1 MAQGIYNV
9 TFVTEADLSAD
20 GSDFDAIASGEIG
33 ILNVETGSYLSAA
46 ESFLRTDFASG
57 VSVADADNADG
68 DINAAINVQQA
79 SVIVP
84 QRFQV
89 VQGRDIGNPWCS
101 PIINA
106 EDVQE
111 ISFRGTTAA
120 AAAKGVFD
128 LTDGAADATIA
139 VGEEYSVK
147 MVIRSMAIDYEAFVN
162 PSGRDG
168 LFIGQVFN
176 FHRTATSATEDT
188 EAAAFVAEFNTVE
201 NFDGLFTASVSGG
214 AITITADQLGVE
226 FDLIV
231 DASGVTTAGNMA
243 TVTYTACVR
252 GAGDG
257 QFVLGAEKKSQG
269 YWGYHNRIYLP
280 QSPKLY
286 ADSSANYDM
295 ITITFNKQSQGHSNP
310 WLFTGENVINIAVKD
325 GSTNTN
331 FDAAFGINLDGATTE
346 TLAYGK
352 YNG

>member
-1 MAQGIYNV
+1 M

-33 ILNVETGSYLSAA
+33 IFNVDSGGYLSAA
-46 ESFLRTDFASG
+46 EAFLRTDFAAAASIADTSSSG
-57 VSVADADNADG
+57 AVT
-68 DINAAINVQQA
+68 IQQA

-84 QRFQV
+84 QRFQI

-120 AAAKGVFD
+120 VAGKSSVD
-128 LTDGAADATIA
+128 LSGASIA
-139 VGEEYSVK
+139 VGEIHSYK
-147 MVIRSMAIDYEAFVN
+147 FVIRGLDTSYQAFVD
-162 PSGRDG
+162 PSDDERPSYV
-168 LFIGQVFN
+168 GQVIN
-176 FHRTATSATEDT
+176 YERTATSATLDT
-188 EAAAFVAEFNTVE
+188 EAAALVTEFNAIE
-201 NFDGLFTASVSGG
+201 HMPFTASYVSG
-214 AITITADQLGVE
+214 TDVLTFTADQEGINFE
-226 FDLIV
+226 MKV
-231 DASGVTTAGNMA
+231 DFAGVTTAPTVV
-243 TVTYTACVR
+243 TVTDTAFVK
-252 GAGDG
+252 GTGDG
-257 QFVLGAEKKSQG
+257 KYVLGAEKKSQG

-295 ITITFNKQSQGHSNP
+295 ITLTWNQAARPGSNANM
-310 WLFTGENVINIAVKD
+310 FTGNNIINIAVKD

-346 TLAYGK
+346 TVAYGK

>member
-1 MAQGIYNV
+1 MALGKYNV
-9 TFVTEADLSAD
+9 TFVTEQDLES
-20 GSDFDAIASGEIG
+20 GTDFDGIPSGQIG
-33 ILNVETGSYLSAA
+33 IYNVDSGSYLHAA
-46 ESFLRTDFASG
+46 ESFLRTDFVSAASI
-57 VSVADADNADG
+57 ADTTSSGA
-68 DINAAINVQQA
+68 VTQA
-79 SVIVP
+79 LAPAIVP
-84 QRFQV
+84 SRFQI
-89 VQGRDIGNPWCS
+89 VQGRDIGNPWCT
-101 PIINA
+101 PIIHA

-111 ISFRGTTAA
+111 ISFRATTAGVN
-120 AAAKGVFD
+120 AKGVFD

-214 AITITADQLGVE
+214 EITITADQLGVE

-243 TVTYTACVR
+243 SVTQTACVR
-252 GAGDG
+252 GTGDG
-257 QFVLGAEKKSQG
+257 QFILGAEKKSQG

-295 ITITFNKQSQGHSNP
+295 ITINWNMHARAHSQVDM
-310 WLFTGENVINIAVKD
+310 FTGENVVNIAVKD

-331 FDAAFGINLDGATTE
+331 FDAAFGFNLDGSAGE
-346 TLAYGK
+346 TVIYGK
-352 YNG
+352 YNA